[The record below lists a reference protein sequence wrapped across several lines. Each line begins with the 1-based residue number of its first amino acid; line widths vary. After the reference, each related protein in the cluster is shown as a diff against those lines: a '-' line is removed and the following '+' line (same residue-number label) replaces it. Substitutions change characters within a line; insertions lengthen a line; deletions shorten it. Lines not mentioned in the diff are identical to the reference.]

1 MHSLAAQQNALLE
14 MLFAK
19 SDKSEAL
26 HFVKT
31 INFIATKS
39 INTPAIAK
47 YGGGNRGLQVYQ
59 ANADVLALRS
69 LQASYPVVNQLV
81 GDDTF
86 ALLARDLWHHAPP
99 VRGDVAQWG
108 AGLADWVASIAE
120 LADEAYLPDVARIEW
135 ALHQSATAADAT
147 ADLTTLALLT
157 QHDPDALTL
166 QLAPGSA
173 VLHSQHPA
181 TSVVTAHLYNNPSF
195 DEVGQQLRRQTA
207 ESALVWRQG
216 LRPRVTTYL
225 QADALFV
232 ACLLQGGS
240 LVAALDASSA
250 ATHSCF
256 DFSTWLPQATQDGL
270 LLGARLL

>member
-1 MHSLAAQQNALLE
+1 MHSLVAQQNALLD
-14 MLFAK
+14 MVFAK
-19 SDKSEAL
+19 
-26 HFVKT
+26 FVKSGTLHSEET
-31 INFIATKS
+31 INSIANQA
-39 INTPAIAK
+39 INTLTTVNNQVK
-47 YGGGNRGLQVYQ
+47 NRGLQVYQ
-59 ANADVLALRS
+59 ANANVLALRS

-81 GDDTF
+81 GDEAF

-99 VRGDVAQWG
+99 LHGDVAQWG

-157 QHDPDALTL
+157 QHDPDSLTL

-173 VLHSQHPA
+173 VLHSPHPA

-195 DEVGQQLRRQTA
+195 DDVGQLLRRQAA

-216 LRPRVTTYL
+216 LRPRVTIYP

-250 ATHSCF
+250 ATHSSF
-256 DFSTWLPQATQDGL
+256 DFSTWLSQAAQDGL
-270 LLGARLL
+270 LLGAHLL